1 MDYVVIPAREP
12 PAGSVRVPASKSY
25 HQRAL
30 LLAALSDGAPSIEA
44 GPGEPGDDVRR
55 LEAALARIG
64 GWHGEAWGRDRD
76 RKTCDLGLGGT
87 GFRFVT
93 AAATLRP
100 EGARTL
106 VRGDR
111 SLLQRP
117 HTALRRALARLG
129 GHVKRRKSGSLRVR
143 GGGIEGGRT
152 LRIRADVSSQYASA
166 LLLIAPRI
174 GGLTLELLQR
184 PVSRPYLELTL
195 GVLGSFGIET
205 GAEGLDAPGGCLRVA
220 AGVPRATVYRV
231 EADASCAAPWWTAA
245 VLTGGTL
252 VVEGLPRATRQAD
265 ARLLP
270 ILERVGATVTETAS
284 GGIRV
289 EGPEGGIAGLRAL
302 GDVDLRDASDLVPLV
317 GVLAAGAPGRA
328 RIHGAAHVRFKESD
342 RLRTVA
348 DGIST
353 LGGTADVTQTGEL
366 VVEGTAPLSG
376 GVVSAAADHR
386 LVLAFGVLGL
396 VVPGVVI
403 RGAEAVSKSYPSFL
417 AELGAF
423 GGEGRGEG

>member
-1 MDYVVIPAREP
+1 
-12 PAGSVRVPASKSY
+12 
-25 HQRAL
+25 
-30 LLAALSDGAPSIEA
+30 
-44 GPGEPGDDVRR
+44 
-55 LEAALARIG
+55 
-64 GWHGEAWGRDRD
+64 
-76 RKTCDLGLGGT
+76 
-87 GFRFVT
+87 
-93 AAATLRP
+93 
-100 EGARTL
+100 
-106 VRGDR
+106 
-111 SLLQRP
+111 
-117 HTALRRALARLG
+117 
-129 GHVKRRKSGSLRVR
+129 
-143 GGGIEGGRT
+143 
-152 LRIRADVSSQYASA
+152 VSSQYASA

-195 GVLGSFGIET
+195 DVLASFGIET
-205 GAEGLDAPGGCLRVA
+205 GAEGLDAPGGRLRVA

-245 VLTGGTL
+245 VVTGGTV

-270 ILERVGATVTETAS
+270 ILERVGATAAETAS
-284 GGIRV
+284 GGLRV
-289 EGPEGGIAGLRAL
+289 GGPEGGIAGLRAL
-302 GDVDLRDASDLVPLV
+302 GDVDLKDASDLVPLV
-317 GVLAAGAPGRA
+317 GALAAVAPGRT

-342 RLRTVA
+342 RLQTVA
-348 DGIST
+348 DGIRA
-353 LGGTADVTQTGEL
+353 LGGTADVTETGEL
-366 VVEGTAPLSG
+366 VVEGTALSG

-396 VVPGVVI
+396 AIPGVVI